1 MQRVQLVKI
10 DANISILERTPATPM
25 ERHMNTISVIP
36 TRQFSQAMDDPI
48 PALRKLLQAK
58 EG

>member
-1 MQRVQLVKI
+1 MQRVQFVKR
-10 DANISILERTPATPM
+10 DYNFSILERTPATPM

-36 TRQFSQAMDDPI
+36 TRQFSQAMDNPI
-48 PALRKLLQAK
+48 QALKKLLQAK